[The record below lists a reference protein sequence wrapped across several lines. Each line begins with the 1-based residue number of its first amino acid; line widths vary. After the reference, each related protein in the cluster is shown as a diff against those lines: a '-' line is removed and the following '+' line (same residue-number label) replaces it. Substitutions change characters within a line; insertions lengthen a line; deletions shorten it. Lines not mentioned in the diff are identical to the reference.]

1 LWSSIALAVRVVLP
15 CASFRRA
22 AFFSGEITM
31 WFAMALAAAA
41 AGFQAS
47 GSYAAAWTFASPAF
61 TALLLL
67 KVRRARGP

>member
-1 LWSSIALAVRVVLP
+1 
-15 CASFRRA
+15 
-22 AFFSGEITM
+22 M

-47 GSYAAAWTFASPAF
+47 GSYAAAWAFASPAF

-67 KVRRARGP
+67 KVRKARGPSPVWIRVVRT